1 MRFRPARKIGLGGTH
16 IRYIRR
22 GGYTDGRI
30 MEEDT

>member
-16 IRYIRR
+16 IRR